1 MGHTR
6 KRVSIERLAVEQLS
20 RMLQAG
26 SSRVINCAALHRNV
40 LADGGAPG
48 QFLFKTR
55 DLNNAIFMK
64 ETYPDDDMRES
75 ASKPVGTKVFFS
87 YSEKADLDGGRSI
100 FLNDRNLRT
109 ALQFQAGMSDSPE
122 SEEAEADL
130 KVLKILDDLPSV
142 DPFLF
147 RERMEAEGHDPHPG
161 YFEMTAAEFG
171 RVRDHVMKQFQP
183 IVETAFEGVTDANRA
198 SYLKTLVNK
207 LWDANDMDALK
218 PLIQAMRI
226 KESDAPDTLYA
237 WKGVIYYEHIFARRQ
252 EIWKDFANWLNT
264 ESRPLDSMPPAAQ
277 ATLNDRVGQW
287 RKLYQKRWKAVHLML
302 ADYRNSYEMLFR
314 DHKSPE
320 PFIEFLHK
328 AGNRFFQIGDSMSRI
343 DHSIDLWRTYVGDS
357 SMRYLRFEQLN
368 SLSSVSIRIL
378 NGS

>member
-26 SSRVINCAALHRNV
+26 SSRVFNCAALHRNV
-40 LADGGAPG
+40 LAEGGAPG

-75 ASKPVGTKVFFS
+75 AAKPVGTKVFFS

-122 SEEAEADL
+122 SAEAEADL
-130 KVLKILDDLPSV
+130 KILKILDDLPSV

-147 RERMEAEGHDPHPG
+147 RERMEAEGFDPHPG

-207 LWDANDMDALK
+207 LWDASDMEALK
-218 PLIQAMRI
+218 PLLQAMQI
-226 KESDAPDTLYA
+226 QDSDASDTLYA
-237 WKGVIYYEHIFARRQ
+237 WKGVIYYEHIFSRRQ

-264 ESRPLDSMPPAAQ
+264 ESRPLDSMPAVAQ
-277 ATLNDRVGQW
+277 ATLNDQVGQW

-302 ADYRNSYEMLFR
+302 AEYRNSYELLFR

-320 PFIEFLHK
+320 PFIEFLQK
-328 AGNRFFQIGDSMSRI
+328 SGKRFFQIGDSMSRI

-357 SMRYLRFEQLN
+357 SMRYLRFEQLS
-368 SLSSVSIRIL
+368 SLSRVSIRIL
-378 NGS
+378 SGS

>member
-1 MGHTR
+1 MSHTR

-26 SSRVINCAALHRNV
+26 SSRVFNCAALHRNV
-40 LADGGAPG
+40 LAEGGAPG

-64 ETYPDDDMRES
+64 ETYPDDGMRES
-75 ASKPVGTKVFFS
+75 ASKPVGTKIFFS

-130 KVLKILDDLPSV
+130 KILRILDDLPSV

-147 RERMEAEGHDPHPG
+147 RERMEAEGFDPHPG
-161 YFEMTAAEFG
+161 YFEMTAAEFA
-171 RVRDHVMKQFQP
+171 RVRGHVLKQFQP
-183 IVETAFEGVTDANRA
+183 IVETAFEGVSDANRA

-207 LWDANDMDALK
+207 LWDASDMGALK
-218 PLIQAMRI
+218 PLLQAMQI
-226 KESDAPDTLYA
+226 QDSEAADTLYA
-237 WKGVIYYEHIFARRQ
+237 WKGVIYYEHVFARRQ
-252 EIWKDFANWLNT
+252 EVWKDFANWLNT
-264 ESRPLDSMPPAAQ
+264 ESRPLDSMPAMAQ
-277 ATLNDRVGQW
+277 VTLDDQLSQW
-287 RKLYQKRWKAVHLML
+287 RKLYQRHWKAVHLML
-302 ADYRNSYEMLFR
+302 AEYRNSYEMLFR

-328 AGNRFFQIGDSMSRI
+328 AGKCFFQIGDSMSRI

-357 SMRYLRFEQLN
+357 SMRYLRFEQLS
-368 SLSSVSIRIL
+368 SLSRVSIRIL

>member
-26 SSRVINCAALHRNV
+26 SSRVFNCAALHRNV
-40 LADGGAPG
+40 LAEGGAPG

-75 ASKPVGTKVFFS
+75 ATKPVGTKVFFS

-130 KVLKILDDLPSV
+130 KILKILDDLPSV

-147 RERMEAEGHDPHPG
+147 RERMEAEGFDPHPG

-183 IVETAFEGVTDANRA
+183 IVETAFEGVNDANRA

-207 LWDANDMDALK
+207 LWDASDMEALK
-218 PLIQAMRI
+218 PLLQAMQI
-226 KESDAPDTLYA
+226 QDSDASDTLYA
-237 WKGVIYYEHIFARRQ
+237 WKGVIYYEHIFSRRQ

-264 ESRPLDSMPPAAQ
+264 ESRPLDSMPATAQ
-277 ATLNDRVGQW
+277 ATLNDQVGQW

-302 ADYRNSYEMLFR
+302 AEYRNSYELLFR

-320 PFIEFLHK
+320 PFIEFLQK
-328 AGNRFFQIGDSMSRI
+328 SGKRFFQIGDSMSRI

-357 SMRYLRFEQLN
+357 SMRYLRFEQLS
-368 SLSSVSIRIL
+368 SLSRVSIRIL
-378 NGS
+378 SGS